1 MKRGPNEKELV
12 MNHLPYQ
19 NLIKNVAN
27 TASITFTALLAN
39 SLQDLFE

>member
-1 MKRGPNEKELV
+1 
-12 MNHLPYQ
+12 MNHQTYQ
-19 NLIKNVAN
+19 DLIKKAAN